1 MLILRPREDLCPYA
15 EAEGC
20 SRCTTAPSAPRV
32 RPAASSSTT
41 ERMSWLGAPGHLPVP
56 AVFLWLCLSAEAR
69 ERSRLQRSPAALG
82 SPGRAAHGARGRRA
96 PTAISW
102 PDGAGTPC
110 SCLVFS
116 SHSGFVSSSARGFR
130 RKAQGGGGH
139 RPYLDAAPPLLW
151 ARLTFPPAACNVP
164 SGLGIKLYLLCFFPL
179 LILCFNFSGYFA

>member
-69 ERSRLQRSPAALG
+69 ERSWLQRSPAALG

-139 RPYLDAAPPLLW
+139 QPYLDAAH
-151 ARLTFPPAACNVP
+151 RC
-164 SGLGIKLYLLCFFPL
+164 SGLALPFLLLPATSPVGWGSSYICSAFFP
-179 LILCFNFSGYFA
+179 Y